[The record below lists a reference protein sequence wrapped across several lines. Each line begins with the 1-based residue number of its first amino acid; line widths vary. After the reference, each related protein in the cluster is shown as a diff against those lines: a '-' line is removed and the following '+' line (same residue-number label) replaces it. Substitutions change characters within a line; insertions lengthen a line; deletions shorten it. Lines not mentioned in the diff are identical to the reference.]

1 VSAGWAV
8 TFGQRIKRNSAAAD
22 KVAVRARYL
31 GMLEGCLA
39 QEAKLAA

>member
-1 VSAGWAV
+1 MAEVLRAA
-8 TFGQRIKRNSAAAD
+8 IADPAAAD